1 MSSESHIGEPGGDFS
16 SFSGIIETEGTICRL
31 CMSHE
36 ETINAIRG
44 FADRLS
50 DEEATTGK
58 YTCVRCNKVIQSGG

>member
-1 MSSESHIGEPGGDFS
+1 MSSESHIGTPGGDFS

-44 FADRLS
+44 FADKLS
-50 DEEATTGK
+50 DEDAVAGK
-58 YTCVRCNKVIQSGG
+58 HTCVRCNKLIQSGG

>member
-1 MSSESHIGEPGGDFS
+1 MSSESHIGTPGGDFS

-36 ETINAIRG
+36 ETLNVIRG
-44 FADRLS
+44 FADKLS
-50 DEEATTGK
+50 DEEAATGK

>member
-1 MSSESHIGEPGGDFS
+1 MISESHIGEPGGDFS
-16 SFSGIIETEGTICRL
+16 SFSGITETEGTICRL

-50 DEEATTGK
+50 DEEAATDK